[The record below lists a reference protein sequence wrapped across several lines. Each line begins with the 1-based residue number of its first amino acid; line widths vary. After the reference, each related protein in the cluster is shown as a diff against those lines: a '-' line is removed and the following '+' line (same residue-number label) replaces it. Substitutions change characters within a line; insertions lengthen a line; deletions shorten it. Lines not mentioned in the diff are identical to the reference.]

1 MTLPEALGFLASTLV
16 LVTFG
21 MRTMV
26 PMRLAAISSNLAFI
40 AYALTLGLTPIWVLH
55 GILLPLNIYRL
66 LECRQ
71 PRRLERTAPGGRTLR

>member
-1 MTLPEALGFLASTLV
+1 MTLPQTLGFLASGLV

-40 AYALTLGLTPIWVLH
+40 AYALLLGLTPVWILH
-55 GILLPLNIYRL
+55 SILLPLNVYRL
-66 LECRQ
+66 LES
-71 PRRLERTAPGGRTLR
+71 RRMRRRGPE